1 MDNQYLLIVE
11 ISKEDGITII
21 YNNLIIN
28 FEISRQLCLNIIR
41 SVLSPSLVSGL
52 TFRAR

>member
-28 FEISRQLCLNIIR
+28 FEISASAVFKHYSKCLEPIT
-41 SVLSPSLVSGL
+41 S
-52 TFRAR
+52 

>member
-28 FEISRQLCLNIIR
+28 FEISASAVFKQLFE
-41 SVLSPSLVSGL
+41 VSW
-52 TFRAR
+52 AHH